1 MDNLKL
7 ISKNKSLFIE
17 IKKTIEPYFNVLF
30 EEIPDNIDLISGNFD
45 ILSIKEQKDIKIA
58 VIDLTSFN
66 ADDLGDL
73 GQSKYFTVY
82 ENSLLSRNKSKI
94 ILEKIAQIKL
104 PKIFIINPEIA
115 QIFPQIINNYEDII
129 FLKRIK
135 EELCLRAGLIINRY
149 STKDPQNLIII
160 GDMILNL
167 EKYALL
173 VQNETIELTFKEFE
187 LLKFL
192 IQNEE
197 KVFTRN
203 TLLSQIWGYDFYGG
217 NRTVDVHMRRVRSK
231 IPYPYD
237 QMLKTVRNVG
247 YMFSKN

>member
-1 MDNLKL
+1 MNNLKL
-7 ISKNKSLFIE
+7 ISKNKNLFIE
-17 IKKTIEPYFNVLF
+17 IKKTIEPYFSVLF
-30 EEIPDNIDLISGNFD
+30 EKIPDSIDLISGNFD
-45 ILSIKEQKDIKIA
+45 ILNSHDTRDIKIII
-58 VIDLTSFN
+58 IDLTSFN
-66 ADDLGDL
+66 AGDLGDS

-82 ENSLLSRNKSKI
+82 EDPLLSRNKSKI
-94 ILEKIAQIKL
+94 ILEKIAKIKL

-129 FLKRIK
+129 FLNRIK
-135 EELCLRAGLIINRY
+135 EELSLRASLIINRY
-149 STKDPQNLIII
+149 STKDPQNLIIV
-160 GDMILNL
+160 GEMILNL
-167 EKYALL
+167 EKYELL

-187 LLKFL
+187 LLKYL
-192 IQNEE
+192 IKNEE
-197 KVFTRN
+197 KVFSRN